1 MNLRSIKN
9 NIVSSSIVLS
19 VVLIMLGIFSL
30 ITAPLILGF
39 KVIIETGFEFFTT
52 APAAPGEESPGG
64 IYYTLIG
71 SVLAILLAVAI
82 AFPIGFLT
90 GVYISEYP
98 GSKLSTLAESA
109 SHFLSEVPSII
120 LGIFIYATFVLATK
134 RTSLAAGALSLS
146 LAILPYIVV
155 QVRESL
161 RVIPFT
167 YREAAYSLGLPR
179 WKTIFFVLIPMNM
192 RGILVGLLSAF
203 LRAFSETAPVLF
215 TAGAAFYGFYG
226 LDGPSSTLP
235 LLVWNFAKTPYENWQ
250 KLAWGASSILALVS
264 ISLSLIIRKATKE
277 VRF

>member
-1 MNLRSIKN
+1 VNLRSIKN
-9 NIVSSSIVLS
+9 EITLMLISLS
-19 VVLIMLGIFSL
+19 AVFILLAIFSL
-30 ITAPLILGF
+30 ISAPLIFGLR
-39 KVIIETGFEFFTT
+39 VIIEAGFPFFTT
-52 APAAPGEESPGG
+52 TPAGPGEESPGG

-71 SVLAILLAVAI
+71 SVLMISLSVAI
-82 AFPIGFLT
+82 AFPIGFFS
-90 GVYISEYP
+90 GVYINEY
-98 GSKLSTLAESA
+98 SQTKLATLAESA

-120 LGIFIYATFVLATK
+120 LGIFIYAIYVLATK
-134 RTSLAAGALSLS
+134 KTSLVAGALSLS
-146 LAILPYIVV
+146 LAILPYTVV

-179 WKTIFFVLIPMNM
+179 WKTVFFVLVPMNM

-235 LLVWNFAKTPYENWQ
+235 LLVWNFARTPYENWQ
-250 KLAWGASSILALVS
+250 KLAWGASFILALVS

>member
-9 NIVSSSIVLS
+9 EIIFLLIVLS
-19 VVLIMLGIFSL
+19 VGVILLAIFSL
-30 ITAPLILGF
+30 MIVPLILGF
-39 KVIIETGFEFFTT
+39 KVIVETGPAFFTT

-71 SVLAILLAVAI
+71 SFVMISLAVAI

-90 GVYISEYP
+90 GVYINEYP
-98 GSKLSTLAESA
+98 QTRLAILAESA
-109 SHFLSEVPSII
+109 SHFLSEVPSVI
-120 LGIFIYATFVLATK
+120 LGIFIYATYVLATK
-134 RTSLAAGALSLS
+134 KTSLIAGALSLS
-146 LAILPYIVV
+146 LAILPYTVV

-161 RVIPFT
+161 RVIPFI
-167 YREAAYSLGLPR
+167 YREAAHSLGLPK
-179 WKTIFFVLIPMNM
+179 WKTVFFVLVPMNI

-264 ISLSLIIRKATKE
+264 ISLSFIIRKATKE

>member
-9 NIVSSSIVLS
+9 EIVFLLIVLS
-19 VVLIMLGIFSL
+19 VGFILLAIFSL
-30 ITAPLILGF
+30 IFVPLILGF
-39 KVIIETGFEFFTT
+39 KVIIETGPAFFTT
-52 APAAPGEESPGG
+52 EPAAPGEGSPGG

-71 SVLAILLAVAI
+71 SFVMISLAVAI

-90 GVYISEYP
+90 GVYINEYP
-98 GSKLSTLAESA
+98 QTRLATLAESA
-109 SHFLSEVPSII
+109 SHFLSEVPSVI
-120 LGIFIYATFVLATK
+120 LGIFIYATYVLATK
-134 RTSLAAGALSLS
+134 KTSLVAGALSLS
-146 LAILPYIVV
+146 LAILPYTVV

-161 RVIPFT
+161 RVIPLI
-167 YREAAYSLGLPR
+167 YREAAHSLGLPK
-179 WKTIFFVLIPMNM
+179 WKTVFFVLVPMNM

-250 KLAWGASSILALVS
+250 KLVWGRALYLHLLASPY
-264 ISLSLIIRKATKE
+264 LSLLGKLQKR
-277 VRF
+277 